1 MRDMSKALSKRL
13 VSMIDEKQ
21 DDEDDLFGS

>member
-13 VSMIDEKQ
+13 VSMTDEKR
-21 DDEDDLFGS
+21 DDEYDLFGS

>member
-1 MRDMSKALSKRL
+1 MRDMSKALSRRL

>member
-13 VSMIDEKQ
+13 VSMIDEKW